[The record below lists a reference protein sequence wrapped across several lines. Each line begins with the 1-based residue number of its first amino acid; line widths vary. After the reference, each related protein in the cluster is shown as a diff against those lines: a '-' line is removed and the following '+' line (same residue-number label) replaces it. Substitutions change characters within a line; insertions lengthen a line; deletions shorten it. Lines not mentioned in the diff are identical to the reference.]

1 MKITALEYS
10 YVDWSGKQRIVSYVP
25 VDSKETG
32 LYLAEEA
39 LKEGYR
45 KSPTATIEHPSECVW
60 IIRTHNE
67 LVGDQA
73 YAISVTEREAL
84 TMADVKSVV
93 NSED

>member
-1 MKITALEYS
+1 MKIIALEHS
-10 YVDWSGKQRIVSYVP
+10 YVDWSGKRRIVNYVP
-25 VDSKETG
+25 VDSKKTG

-39 LKEGYR
+39 LKEENR
-45 KSPTATIEHPSECVW
+45 KRPTCTVEHPSECVW
-60 IIRTHNE
+60 LIKTHNE
-67 LVGDQA
+67 LVGDQM